1 MTPQVSGRR
10 PSMFASLGIRN
21 YRLYFSGQTI
31 SVAGSWMQNI
41 AVGWLVLELTGS
53 GTILGFVTAAKF
65 VPLVVLGPWGGL
77 VADRVD
83 NRKLLLWTQVAQA
96 VLTAVLAALV
106 WAGAATVPLLVI
118 VVFTIGL
125 VNVLDGPS
133 RQSLI
138 PQLVQRELVGNAIA
152 LNSITLNLA
161 RIVGPA
167 IGGVLIAHLGLTPCF
182 VINALSF
189 GPVIASLLLL
199 RSSEIIPAKRQVSG
213 KGQIRAG
220 ISYIRRTP
228 ALALPMI
235 MVTVIGTLAWEFPVT
250 LPLLTTTT
258 FHQAASGYGTAMAFL
273 AAGALG
279 GGLVA
284 ARRHHISVRS
294 LAYSSML
301 CGLTISA
308 AGLAPS
314 LTLTHVALMFVGASV
329 TSFNSAA
336 KTVMQLASAPE
347 FRGRVMGLWQIAWQ
361 GSAVIG
367 GPVVGWIGSTAG
379 PRYALL
385 TGGIA
390 AAAVGLPMVAR
401 RTAR

>member
-1 MTPQVSGRR
+1 MSGRR

>member
-1 MTPQVSGRR
+1 
-10 PSMFASLGIRN
+10 MFASLRIRN

-83 NRKLLLWTQVAQA
+83 NRKLLIWTQVAQA
-96 VLTAVLAALV
+96 VLTAVLAAVV
-106 WAGAATVPLLVI
+106 WAGAATVPILVTL
-118 VVFTIGL
+118 VFTIGL

-133 RQSLI
+133 RQSLL
-138 PQLVQRELVGNAIA
+138 PQLVQRDLVANAIA

-167 IGGVLIAHLGLTPCF
+167 IGGVLIAQFGLTPCF

-220 ISYIRRTP
+220 ISYIRRTRS
-228 ALALPMI
+228 LALPMI

-294 LAYSSML
+294 LAYSSTL

-308 AGLAPS
+308 AGLAPN
-314 LTLTHVALMFVGASV
+314 LALTHVALMFVGASV

-367 GPVVGWIGSTAG
+367 GPIVGWIGSTAG

>member
-1 MTPQVSGRR
+1 MTPQVSKSR
-10 PSMFASLGIRN
+10 PSMFASLRIRN
-21 YRLYFSGQTI
+21 YRLYFSGQTV

-83 NRKLLLWTQVAQA
+83 NRKLLIWTQVAQA

-106 WAGAATVPLLVI
+106 WAGAATVPILVTL
-118 VVFTIGL
+118 VFTIGL

-138 PQLVQRELVGNAIA
+138 PQLVQRDLVANAIA

-220 ISYIRRTP
+220 VAYIRRTRS
-228 ALALPMI
+228 LALPMI
-235 MVTVIGTLAWEFPVT
+235 MVTVVGTLAWEFPVT

-258 FHQAASGYGTAMAFL
+258 FHQAASGYGTAMSFL
-273 AAGALG
+273 AAGALL

-294 LAYSSML
+294 LGASAML

-308 AGLAPS
+308 AGLAPN
-314 LTLTHVALMFVGASV
+314 LALAHVALMFVGASV

-367 GPVVGWIGSTAG
+367 GPVVGSIGSTAG

>member
-1 MTPQVSGRR
+1 
-10 PSMFASLGIRN
+10 MFASLGIRN

>member
-1 MTPQVSGRR
+1 
-10 PSMFASLGIRN
+10 MFASLRIRN

-53 GTILGFVTAAKF
+53 GTILGLVTAAKF

-83 NRKLLLWTQVAQA
+83 NRKLLIWTQVAQA

-106 WAGAATVPLLVI
+106 WAGAATVPILVT

-138 PQLVQRELVGNAIA
+138 PQLVQRDLVANAIA

-167 IGGVLIAHLGLTPCF
+167 IGGVLIAQFGLTPCF

-220 ISYIRRTP
+220 ISYIRRTRS
-228 ALALPMI
+228 LALPMI

-294 LAYSSML
+294 LAYSSTL
-301 CGLTISA
+301 CGLTITA
-308 AGLAPS
+308 AGLAPN
-314 LTLTHVALMFVGASV
+314 LALTHVALMFVGASV

-336 KTVMQLASAPE
+336 KTVMQLASEPE

>member
-1 MTPQVSGRR
+1 
-10 PSMFASLGIRN
+10 MFASLRIRN

-83 NRKLLLWTQVAQA
+83 NRKLLIWTQVAQA
-96 VLTAVLAALV
+96 VLTAVLAAVV
-106 WAGAATVPLLVI
+106 WAGAATVPILVTL
-118 VVFTIGL
+118 VFTIGL

-133 RQSLI
+133 RQSLL
-138 PQLVQRELVGNAIA
+138 PQLVQRDLVANAIA

-167 IGGVLIAHLGLTPCF
+167 IGGVLIAQFGLTPCF

-220 ISYIRRTP
+220 ISYIRRTRS
-228 ALALPMI
+228 LALPMI

-294 LAYSSML
+294 LAYSSTL
-301 CGLTISA
+301 CGLTITA
-308 AGLAPS
+308 AGLAPN
-314 LTLTHVALMFVGASV
+314 LALTHVALMFVGASV

-367 GPVVGWIGSTAG
+367 GPIVGWIGSTAG